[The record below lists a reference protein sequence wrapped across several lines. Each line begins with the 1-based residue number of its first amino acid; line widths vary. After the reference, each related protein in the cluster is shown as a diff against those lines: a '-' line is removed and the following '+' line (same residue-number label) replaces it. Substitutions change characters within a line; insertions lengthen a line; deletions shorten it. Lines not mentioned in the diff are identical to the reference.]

1 MSNVMSHAES
11 LNINELIRL
20 AFDVESPDEESAE
33 AQPADSAEEQQDE
46 PIDLNELFELVYAPG
61 TSQDHATA
69 A

>member
-20 AFDVESPDEESAE
+20 AFDEESAE
-33 AQPADSAEEQQDE
+33 AQPVDSAEEQQDE
-46 PIDLNELFELVYAPG
+46 PIDLDELFELVYAPG
-61 TSQDHATA
+61 SSQDHATA